1 MKTIYLNSQ
10 NLTYWQEHSSEN
22 VIALGFFDG
31 IHKGHQK
38 VILAAKEEAKKRDV
52 DLTVMSFFP
61 HPKVVLSGGK
71 KEFDY
76 LMPLQEKADVL
87 ETLGVDRFYIVEFN
101 REFAS
106 LSPQA
111 YLDKY
116 LLKFGTVHA
125 VAGYDFKYGKMG
137 AGTIDRMIEDSSGK
151 LDVTKVSKIEYLGQ
165 KISSTRIRN
174 TIAEGRLE
182 DLSAMMG
189 RVYKVRGKIVND
201 SFSPESYY
209 MLPGSGVYEVTI
221 HSGSEIFYTEVEND
235 PEISKFEILDK
246 KLRDDLNG
254 SDISVR
260 WRKCL
265 SNERLYDFI
274 ER

>member
-1 MKTIYLNSQ
+1 MKTILLNSQ
-10 NLTYWQEHSSEN
+10 NLSYWQEHSSEN

-38 VILAAKEEAKKRDV
+38 VILAAKEEAEKRRV
-52 DLTVMSFFP
+52 NLTVMSFFP

-71 KEFDY
+71 KKFEY

-87 ETLGVDRFYIVEFN
+87 ETLGVDRFYIVEFDKS
-101 REFAS
+101 FAS
-106 LSPQA
+106 LSPEQ
-111 YLDKY
+111 YIDNY
-116 LLKFGTVHA
+116 LLKFKTVHT

-137 AGTIDRMIEDSSGK
+137 AGTIDRMIEDSSGR
-151 LDVTKVSKIEYLGQ
+151 LGVTKVNKIEYLGQ

-189 RVYKVRGKIVND
+189 RLYRVRGKIVND
-201 SFSPESYY
+201 CFIPDNYY
-209 MLPGSGVYEVTI
+209 MLPGSGVYKVTI
-221 HSGSEIFYTEVEND
+221 NSGSEIFYTEVEND
-235 PEISKFEILDK
+235 PEISTFKILDK
-246 KLRDDLNG
+246 KLKHDLNG
-254 SDISVR
+254 AEISIR

-265 SNERLYDFI
+265 SNERLYDYL
-274 ER
+274 

>member
-10 NLTYWQEHSSEN
+10 NLTYWQEHSNEN

-38 VILAAKEEAKKRDV
+38 VILAAKEEAEKRAV

-71 KEFDY
+71 KKFDY

-87 ETLGVDRFYIVEFN
+87 ETLGVDRFYIVAFN

-106 LSPQA
+106 LSPQE
-111 YLDKY
+111 YLDNY

-151 LDVTKVSKIEYLGQ
+151 LDVTKVNKMEYLGQ

-189 RVYKVRGKIVND
+189 RLYKVKGKITND
-201 SFSPESYY
+201 YFSPENYY

-221 HSGSEIFYTEVEND
+221 NSGSEIFYTKIEND

-246 KLRDDLNG
+246 KLKHDLNG
-254 SDISVR
+254 SNISVR

-265 SNERLYDFI
+265 SNEMLYDFI